1 MSLAGLTQKLLF
13 VLGKGGVGRSTAS
26 LALATAFA
34 QAGERVLIVQ
44 WALSDDLS
52 PRFGKMRA
60 GHTESSVTPGV
71 FTMNFDADE
80 AIREYF
86 VDHLGMRLLHSVV
99 IENKHVQRLIH
110 AAPGVQELFFL
121 GRLLW
126 LVELAGAK
134 RGWTYDRVIVDTP
147 ATGHGVSLFTIA
159 PTIAGFG
166 MTGPL
171 AAECVRVSA
180 LLADEK
186 KTAALFVT
194 LPEELP
200 VEETLEG
207 MRRVTRELG
216 RAPLFVVCNKS
227 ISRQLPGDAAALAQE
242 PWYRRF
248 ENSLTGDAHRE
259 GARLLLGDLMKRNA
273 YEAMLAHG
281 AAEAGVPVF
290 YLSDVDLAAPETS
303 EEGIV
308 MTLSGELRVALEKA
322 GLAHGTRRITL

>member
-1 MSLAGLTQKLLF
+1 MAQSRLTQKLLF

-26 LALATAFA
+26 LALATSFA
-34 QAGERVLIVQ
+34 AAGERVLVVQ
-44 WALSDDLS
+44 WALRDDLS
-52 PRFGKMRA
+52 PRYGLPPA
-60 GHTESSVTPGV
+60 GHTETAVTPGV

-126 LVELAGAK
+126 LVELAHAK
-134 RGWTYDRVIVDTP
+134 RGWSYDRVIVDTP

-180 LLADEK
+180 LLADARK
-186 KTAALFVT
+186 VGVLFVT

-200 VEETLEG
+200 VEETLESPATG
-207 MRRVTRELG
+207 TLTEILVQ
-216 RAPLFVVCNKS
+216 A
-227 ISRQLPGDAAALAQE
+227 GD
-242 PWYRRF
+242 
-248 ENSLTGDAHRE
+248 T
-259 GARLLLGDLMKRNA
+259 
-273 YEAMLAHG
+273 
-281 AAEAGVPVF
+281 V
-290 YLSDVDLAAPETS
+290 DVRTLVAVIETD
-303 EEGIV
+303 
-308 MTLSGELRVALEKA
+308 
-322 GLAHGTRRITL
+322 